1 MPPSSSR
8 ALGLLAGLFGALS
21 SGAAGPA
28 TAETTKTLAIITMVD
43 TPQLLEVKDGLLKGL
58 AERGYVDGKNL
69 KVDFKSAQANFGTA
83 QQIARQF
90 VGAAPDCIVSITTP
104 ASQAV
109 VAATKDIP
117 VIFSTVT
124 DPVGAKLVASSKH
137 PGGNASG
144 VSDLVPT
151 AQQIELVKELVPN
164 LKTLGILYDSAQDS
178 ARSTADSIKALAPK
192 MGFKIVEA
200 PAMGINNVTGAAQ
213 SLVGKVDAIFV
224 PNDTTV
230 YATFEAVVKVAQDA
244 QVPLFSAER
253 RSVQRGA
260 IGTVGYDF
268 FNIGKRT
275 AEMVDDV
282 YKGAKPG
289 DMDVV
294 YMQDVP
300 NGLSLYLNK
309 ASAEKM
315 GVTIPKSLLDK
326 AAQVF

>member
-1 MPPSSSR
+1 MPSSLRCALSLCV
-8 ALGLLAGLFGALS
+8 ALGMAS
-21 SGAAGPA
+21 GPA
-28 TAETTKTLAIITMVD
+28 AADAVKKLAIITMVD
-43 TPQLLEVKDGLLKGL
+43 TPQLIEVKDGLLAGL

-90 VGAAPDCIVSITTP
+90 VGDAPDCIVSITTP

-117 VIFSTVT
+117 IIFTTVT
-124 DPVGAKLVASSKH
+124 DPISAKLVPKNDH
-137 PGGNASG
+137 PGGNVSG

-151 AQQIELVKELVPN
+151 AQQIDLVKELVPK

-192 MGFKIVEA
+192 MGFKVVEA
-200 PAMGINNVTGAAQ
+200 PAMGINNVTAAAQ

-268 FNIGKRT
+268 GNIGKRT
-275 AEMVDDV
+275 AQMVDDV
-282 YKGAKPG
+282 FKGTKPATWTSSIWIRSRTG
-289 DMDVV
+289 
-294 YMQDVP
+294 
-300 NGLSLYLNK
+300 SR
-309 ASAEKM
+309 S
-315 GVTIPKSLLDK
+315 I
-326 AAQVF
+326 